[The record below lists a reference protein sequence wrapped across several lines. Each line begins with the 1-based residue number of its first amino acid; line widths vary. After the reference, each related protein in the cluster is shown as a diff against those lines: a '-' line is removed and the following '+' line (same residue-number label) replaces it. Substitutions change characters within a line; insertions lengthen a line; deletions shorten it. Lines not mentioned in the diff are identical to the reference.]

1 MQKGFVALAALFLAG
16 CATLPNGKPDPRDP
30 LERFNRSMFA
40 FNDVVDKA
48 VAKPVAK
55 GYKKVMPSFVRTGV
69 SNVFN
74 NLNTLGT
81 AVNDA
86 LQGKMRQAGRDSAR
100 FLMNS
105 TLGLGGLFDP
115 ASAAGLELN
124 DEDFGQTFGKWG
136 MKPGPYLM
144 LPFIGPSTTRDTF
157 GKLVDQFTYPVYY
170 LEDDS
175 TRLIIRG
182 VNLVDIRA
190 GLLDLDEQINRS
202 YDRYAFIRNA
212 WLQRREFQVT
222 DGAIEDPSAE
232 LEEGMEEEPAPDAQ
246 PPPGAAPAD
255 STPPPGN
262 TDTTPDIKPD
272 ATPAAPPPGGDASA
286 APATANVP
294 SPPPAP
300 PQ

>member
-1 MQKGFVALAALFLAG
+1 MLKSLILLPVLLLAG
-16 CATLPNGKPDPRDP
+16 CATIPSGKADPRDP

-40 FNDVVDKA
+40 FNDALDKS

-55 GYKKVMPSFVRTGV
+55 AYVKVTPRFVRTGI

-81 AVNDA
+81 AVNDV
-86 LQGKMRQAGRDSAR
+86 LQGKMKQAGRDSAR

-115 ASAAGLELN
+115 ATSAGLELN

-144 LPFIGPSTTRDTF
+144 LPLLGPSTFRDSF
-157 GKLVDQFTYPVYY
+157 GKLADQFTYPVYW

-182 VNLVDIRA
+182 VSLLDMRA
-190 GLLDLDEQINRS
+190 DLLDLDEQIDQS
-202 YDRYAFIRNA
+202 YDRYAFVRNA
-212 WLQRREFQVT
+212 WLSRREFQVK
-222 DGAIEDPSAE
+222 DGEIDETSLD
-232 LEEGMEEEPAPDAQ
+232 LEEGMGEEPVPD
-246 PPPGAAPAD
+246 AAPAE
-255 STPPPGN
+255 GAA
-262 TDTTPDIKPD
+262 TPDAPD
-272 ATPAAPPPGGDASA
+272 ATPAAPAGD
-286 APATANVP
+286 
-294 SPPPAP
+294 PAP
-300 PQ
+300 PPEQPQTEATPAPAPSAPR